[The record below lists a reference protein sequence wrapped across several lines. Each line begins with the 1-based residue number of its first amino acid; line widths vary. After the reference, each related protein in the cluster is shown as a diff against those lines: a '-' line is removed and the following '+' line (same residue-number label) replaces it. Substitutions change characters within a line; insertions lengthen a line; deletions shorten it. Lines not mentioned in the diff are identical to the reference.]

1 MRGSAIVGMW
11 KALTFPSKEAKAC
24 SQKQGILKYLRSE
37 WYPRQTFYALI
48 LPPLHSFRTL
58 NYRYNINVLTC
69 PMPGEGID
77 NIIIYY
83 MSKMSYFQMLAYY
96 VTYIQTS
103 QEIHTYDTDYIALL
117 IPTSGSIKENL
128 NPGPSFGNQWKFF

>member
-1 MRGSAIVGMW
+1 
-11 KALTFPSKEAKAC
+11 
-24 SQKQGILKYLRSE
+24 
-37 WYPRQTFYALI
+37 
-48 LPPLHSFRTL
+48 
-58 NYRYNINVLTC
+58 
-69 PMPGEGID
+69 MPGEGID

-128 NPGPSFGNQWKFF
+128 NPRPSFGDQWKFY